1 MAVPTA
7 VATESVEATVTA
19 RRHLGSVAKHPSRET
34 ESTSFSQLSRW
45 ADVGR
50 GGGNGIIAGG
60 ICGWSGLSAY
70 RQILKKKSCT
80 KIAIFVY
87 VERKRRISS
96 FFFFVF
102 FCSCLAW
109 PYITSCRMPCR
120 LDVSIRRGERARVW
134 WGRWVEK
141 PGRTAPSCRNQ

>member
-70 RQILKKKSCT
+70 RQILKKKSYT

-87 VERKRRISS
+87 VERKRTISS
-96 FFFFVF
+96 FSSSFSSARALPGPTSHPVACPAGSTFPFVE
-102 FCSCLAW
+102 AK
-109 PYITSCRMPCR
+109 
-120 LDVSIRRGERARVW
+120 ERESGGVV
-134 WGRWVEK
+134 G
-141 PGRTAPSCRNQ
+141 